1 MAWTYRPAVAL
12 DDRQFKHWHEL
23 LEQRTGIDYSQHRS
37 ILQAGLVR
45 RMREVDCEDYD
56 LYFEQVCAR
65 PQGMAEWSALV
76 DCITIGETS
85 FFRQP
90 RAYALVK
97 HYLAQRLQ
105 RRGDATLDL
114 WSVGC
119 STGEEAYSLA
129 MIASDAVQ
137 DSAPRCFVGVIGS
150 DISLGALTQAR
161 RGHYSERS
169 LARVPEALRQ
179 RHIKKLDRGFQV
191 VDALR
196 ERVCFTQANLVEL
209 QRLPTMAMDVIF
221 CQNVLV
227 YFRRERRLRVL
238 DALVDRLKPGGLLV
252 IGPGEAPKWQNPR
265 VAAQRISGVQAY
277 VRQRVQVP
285 VTARA

>member
-1 MAWTYRPAVAL
+1 MAWTYRPAPAL
-12 DDRQFKHWHEL
+12 DARQFQHWHEL
-23 LEQRTGIDYSQHRS
+23 LEQRTGIDFSQHLS

-45 RMREVDCEDYD
+45 RMREVECEDYD
-56 LYFEQVCAR
+56 AYFQRVCER

-76 DCITIGETS
+76 DSITIGETS

-97 HYLAQRLQ
+97 SYLARRLQ
-105 RRGDATLDL
+105 RTGETTLDL

-129 MIASDAVQ
+129 MVANEVVR
-137 DSAPRCFVGVIGS
+137 DSEQRCFVGVIGS
-150 DISLGALTQAR
+150 DISHGALAHAR
-161 RGHYSERS
+161 RGQYGERS
-169 LARVPEALRQ
+169 LARVPEALRA
-179 RHIKKLDRGFQV
+179 RYMEKHLPGFRV
-191 VDALR
+191 VDTLK

-209 QRLPTMAMDVIF
+209 PRLPTMAMDIIF

-227 YFRRERRLRVL
+227 YFRRERRLKVL
-238 DALVDRLKPGGLLV
+238 DALVERLKPGGLLV

-277 VRQRVQVP
+277 VRRRAEAP
-285 VTARA
+285 LAARA